1 MNPDGPRAAARDPYA
16 LDPAAVRE
24 APRTLAG
31 ALREAGPGLVLAG
44 AVVGAGEIVLTA
56 SLGARAGFVLL
67 WWMLFSCW
75 SKSLLQ
81 AELARFTLVTGEPV
95 MTAFS
100 HLPGK
105 IPWGSRRVP
114 WFPLVW
120 LLTAAVTAFGSAGIF
135 AGVGQVLHA
144 AVPVAPVECW
154 VVVAAVTGTL
164 LALSDS
170 YRRIERALIVMVL
183 GFTVTNL
190 LCFALLQH
198 SAYAVGWAELGSGFQ
213 GLMPA
218 GLVVL
223 ALATFGATGVHSGE
237 SMSYTYWC
245 VEKGYARH
253 IGPPADEAG
262 WLRRAR
268 GWIGVMQLDVLLTLV
283 VLTCA
288 TVPFYLLGAGVLHR
302 LGVVPDGHNTIVAL
316 SGTFTRTL
324 GPWAMP
330 VYLAGA
336 FCVLYS
342 TVVSGLAGSARIFA
356 DALAA
361 LGAFPREDFAARRR
375 YIRGWVLGYPV
386 LGALCYFWLKNPVAM
401 LAIGGAAFAVQ
412 LPVVTAA
419 TLWLRRHRLDPRLRS
434 GRIAGGALWVSLAV
448 FALLAAATLYV
459 RFGPGA

>member
-1 MNPDGPRAAARDPYA
+1 MSPSAPKPATGDPYT
-16 LDPAAVRE
+16 LDASAVRE
-24 APRTLAG
+24 APRTFWG

-81 AELARFTLVTGEPV
+81 AELARITLVSGEPV

-100 HLPGK
+100 RLPGK
-105 IPWGSRRVP
+105 IPFAGRQLP
-114 WFPLVW
+114 WFPLMW

-144 AVPVAPVECW
+144 ALPVAPVAFW
-154 VVVAAVTGTL
+154 VVAAAVTGTL
-164 LALSDS
+164 LALSNS
-170 YRRIERALIVMVL
+170 YRLIERALIAMVL

-190 LCFALLQH
+190 SCFVLLQH
-198 SAYAVGWAELGSGFQ
+198 SAYAVSWGEVGAGLSGAI
-213 GLMPA
+213 PA
-218 GLVVL
+218 GLAGL

-245 VEKGYARH
+245 MEKGYARH
-253 IGPPADEAG
+253 IGPPTDDAG
-262 WLRRAR
+262 WLPRAR
-268 GWIGVMQLDVLLTLV
+268 AWVGVMQLDVWLTLV

-302 LGVVPDGHNTIVAL
+302 LGIVPDGSNTIVAL

-324 GPWAMP
+324 GAWALP
-330 VYLAGA
+330 IYLFGA

-356 DALAA
+356 DAMAA
-361 LGAFPREDFAARRR
+361 LGAFPRADIAARRR
-375 YIRGWVLGYPV
+375 YARGWVLGYPV
-386 LGALCYFWLKNPVAM
+386 LGALCYFWLKNPVVM
-401 LAIGGAAFAVQ
+401 LMIGGAAFAVQ
-412 LPVVTAA
+412 LPVVMAA
-419 TLWLRRHRLDPRLRS
+419 TMWLRHKHLDPRLRS
-434 GRIAGGALWVSLAV
+434 GRLAGTMLWVLLVV
-448 FALLAAATLYV
+448 FALLAAATVHVQLGG
-459 RFGPGA
+459 RL

>member
-1 MNPDGPRAAARDPYA
+1 MSLSAPEPVAGDPYT
-16 LDPAAVRE
+16 LDARAVRE
-24 APRTLAG
+24 APRTLWG

-81 AELARFTLVTGEPV
+81 AELARFTLVSGEPV

-100 HLPGK
+100 RLPGK
-105 IPWGSRRVP
+105 IPLAGRRLP

-144 AVPVAPVECW
+144 ALPFAPVAFW
-154 VVVAAVTGTL
+154 VVVAAITGTL
-164 LALSDS
+164 LALSNS
-170 YRRIERALIVMVL
+170 YRLIERALIAMVL

-190 LCFALLQH
+190 SCFVLLQH
-198 SAYAVGWAELGSGFQ
+198 SAYAVSWGEIGAGLSGAV
-213 GLMPA
+213 PA
-218 GLVVL
+218 GLVGL

-237 SMSYTYWC
+237 TMSYTYWC
-245 VEKGYARH
+245 MEKGYARH
-253 IGPPADEAG
+253 IGPPTGDAG
-262 WLRRAR
+262 RLQRAR
-268 GWIGVMQLDVLLTLV
+268 AWVGVMQLDVLLTLV

-302 LGVVPDGHNTIVAL
+302 LGVVPDGNNTIVAL
-316 SGTFTRTL
+316 SGTFTQTL
-324 GPWAMP
+324 GPWALP
-330 VYLAGA
+330 IYLFGA

-356 DALAA
+356 DAMAA
-361 LGAFPREDFAARRR
+361 LGAFSREDSAARRR
-375 YIRGWVLGYPV
+375 YTRGWVLGYPV
-386 LGALCYFWLKNPVAM
+386 LGALCYFWLKNPVVM
-401 LAIGGAAFAVQ
+401 LMIGGAAFAVQ
-412 LPVVTAA
+412 LPVVLAA
-419 TLWLRRHRLDPRLRS
+419 TMWLRQRHLDPRLRS
-434 GRIAGGALWVSLAV
+434 GRIAGAMLWVLLAV
-448 FALLAAATLYV
+448 FAVIATATAYV
-459 RFGPGA
+459 QLGGRL